1 MALFIR
7 CVSWLVGCLP
17 ASLQIGLGCLL
28 GWGLRRVVRFRR
40 NVVRQQ
46 MQTALGPETAAA
58 IEPAVYRHIGL
69 TAIELLRQPALA
81 DEKLEEL
88 IKFDGL
94 EHLEKA
100 LEQGRGVLAL
110 SGHMG
115 NWELPLPMVN
125 RHGPEMYVVYKELK
139 HAAGETFRRMIRD
152 DRGVHGISRHGAARG
167 VLKALKKNAMVGFV
181 LDQNM
186 TADEGVFVD
195 FFGMPACTMPG
206 LAVLAERSGAV
217 VLPVCCH
224 RAANDWHH
232 HMRFGA
238 PIELESGGED
248 SNANAHANTARFTL
262 ELERM
267 IQERPAQWI
276 WMHKRWKTRPPD
288 EAKTPINF
296 ST

>member
-7 CVSWLVGCLP
+7 CVSRFVGCLP
-17 ASLQIGLGCLL
+17 ARLQIGLGTLL

-40 NVVRQQ
+40 TVVRQQ
-46 MQTALGPETAAA
+46 MRAALGAEAATA

-69 TAIELLRQPALA
+69 TAVELLRQAALA
-81 DEKLEEL
+81 DDQLEEL

-100 LEQGRGVLAL
+100 LERGRGVLAL
-110 SGHMG
+110 SGHLG

-152 DRGVHGISRHGAARG
+152 DRGVHGISRHGAARA
-167 VLKALKKNAMVGFV
+167 VLKALKENAMVGFV

-186 TADEGVFVD
+186 TADEGIFVD
-195 FFGMPACTMPG
+195 FFDMPACTMPG
-206 LAVLAERSGAV
+206 LAVLAERSGAT
-217 VLPVCCH
+217 VLPVCCY
-224 RAANDWHH
+224 RDANDWNH

-238 PIELESGGED
+238 PIELESGAED
-248 SNANAHANTARFTL
+248 RNANARTNTARFTL

-288 EAKTPINF
+288 EAEAPIIF
-296 ST
+296 

>member
-7 CVSWLVGCLP
+7 CVSRLVGCLP
-17 ASLQIGLGCLL
+17 ARLQIGLGSVL
-28 GWGLRRVVRFRR
+28 GWGLRRGVRFRR
-40 NVVRQQ
+40 TVVRQQ
-46 MQTALGPETAAA
+46 MRAALGAETAAA

-69 TAIELLRQPALA
+69 TAVELLRQAALA
-81 DEKLEEL
+81 DDELEEL

-100 LEQGRGVLAL
+100 LERGRGVLAL
-110 SGHMG
+110 SGHLG

-152 DRGVHGISRHGAARG
+152 DRGVHGISRHGAARA
-167 VLKALKKNAMVGFV
+167 VFKALKENAMVGFV

-186 TADEGVFVD
+186 TADEGIFVD

-206 LAVLAERSGAV
+206 LAVLAERSGAT
-217 VLPVCCH
+217 VLPVCCY
-224 RAANDWHH
+224 RDANDWNH

-238 PIELESGGED
+238 PIELESGAQD
-248 SNANAHANTARFTL
+248 RNANAKTNTARFTL

-288 EAKTPINF
+288 EAEAPIIF
-296 ST
+296 

>member
-7 CVSWLVGCLP
+7 CVSRFVGCLP
-17 ASLQIGLGCLL
+17 ARLQIGLGSVL

-40 NVVRQQ
+40 TVVRQQ
-46 MQTALGPETAAA
+46 MRAALGAEAATA

-69 TAIELLRQPALA
+69 TAVELLRQAALA
-81 DEKLEEL
+81 DDQLEEL

-100 LEQGRGVLAL
+100 LERGRGVLAL
-110 SGHMG
+110 SGHLG

-152 DRGVHGISRHGAARG
+152 DRGVHGISRHGAARA
-167 VLKALKKNAMVGFV
+167 VLKALKENAMVGFV

-186 TADEGVFVD
+186 TADEGIFVD
-195 FFGMPACTMPG
+195 FFDMPACTMPG
-206 LAVLAERSGAV
+206 LAVLAERSGAT
-217 VLPVCCH
+217 VLPVCCY
-224 RAANDWHH
+224 RDANDWNH

-238 PIELESGGED
+238 PIELESGAED
-248 SNANAHANTARFTL
+248 RNANAMTNTARFTL

-288 EAKTPINF
+288 EAEAPIIF
-296 ST
+296 

>member
-7 CVSWLVGCLP
+7 CVSWLIGCMP
-17 ASLQIGLGCLL
+17 AGLQIGLGRLL

-69 TAIELLRQPALA
+69 TAIELLRQPAIT
-81 DEKLEEL
+81 DDKLEEL
-88 IKFDGL
+88 IIFEGL

-100 LEQGRGVLAL
+100 LERGRGVLAL
-110 SGHMG
+110 SGHLG
-115 NWELPLPMVN
+115 NWELPLPMIS
-125 RHGPEMYVVYKELK
+125 RHGPEVYVVYKELK

-195 FFGMPACTMPG
+195 FFGMPACTMLG

-217 VLPVCCH
+217 VLTLCCY
-224 RAANDWHH
+224 RDANDWHH
-232 HMRFGA
+232 HIRFGA
-238 PIELESGGED
+238 PIELERGEQD
-248 SNANAHANTARFTL
+248 RNANTRANTARFTL
-262 ELERM
+262 ELEQM
-267 IQERPAQWI
+267 IRQRPEQWI
-276 WMHKRWKTRPPD
+276 WMHKRWKTRPPE
-288 EAKTPINF
+288 EAVAPINF
-296 ST
+296 